1 MVWAGV
7 GYFGKTEIIFT
18 SSKMNSIDYINI
30 INDNL
35 LPVAQSIS
43 TQKWVLQQD
52 NASVH
57 RSNMTKKWFEQQ
69 KVRVLESPV
78 NSPDLNVIENL
89 WGLLVKNIY
98 HNGRQFDNFN
108 DLKEAIKANW
118 NTINQEYI
126 QNLFASIPK
135 RLTECVNN
143 KGGVIDY

>member
-1 MVWAGV
+1 
-7 GYFGKTEIIFT
+7 
-18 SSKMNSIDYINI
+18 
-30 INDNL
+30 
-35 LPVAQSIS
+35 
-43 TQKWVLQQD
+43 
-52 NASVH
+52 
-57 RSNMTKKWFEQQ
+57 MTKKWFEQQ

-89 WGLLVKNIY
+89 CGLLVKNIY
-98 HNGRQFDNFN
+98 HNGRQFGNFN